1 MVSRYNLL
9 VLKVNIFLYLIQVS
23 LVSDLNTSV
32 PIMIRT
38 PDKTDKILLHIL
50 SAGYAGSPAQ
60 FAITRCAEGFWSPY
74 SLQCSPHDCG
84 PLLSGPGL
92 ALTVSYP
99 DNTTQLGSQA
109 TLSCSLGEIQRETSL
124 TCTKVRQAS
133 SPVQSSHQRFLSGG
147 MEWAQA

>member
-1 MVSRYNLL
+1 
-9 VLKVNIFLYLIQVS
+9 
-23 LVSDLNTSV
+23 
-32 PIMIRT
+32 MIRT

-99 DNTTQLGSQA
+99 DNTTQFGSQA
-109 TLSCSLGEIQRETSL
+109 RLSCWLGEIHKETSL
-124 TCTKVRQAS
+124 TCTKVRLLCS
-133 SPVQSSHQRFLSGG
+133 VQLQLHR
-147 MEWAQA
+147 